1 MEKNYVPKSSLVIRF
16 IAGGY
21 LLYLAYE
28 LITTF
33 KDHTISPVITVGC
46 SILFAVAGGIML
58 FFSLRALKR
67 GEYKEAVQRETPQE
81 EKREE

>member
-1 MEKNYVPKSSLVIRF
+1 MEKNYVPKSSLVIRL

-33 KDHTISPVITVGC
+33 KDHTISPVITIGC

-67 GEYKEAVQRETPQE
+67 GEYKESVQRETPQE